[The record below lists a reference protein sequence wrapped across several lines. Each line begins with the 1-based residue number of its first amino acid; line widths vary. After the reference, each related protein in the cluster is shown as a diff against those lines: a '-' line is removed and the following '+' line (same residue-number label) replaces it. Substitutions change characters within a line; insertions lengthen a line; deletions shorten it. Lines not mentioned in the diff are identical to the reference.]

1 VSRPTDEDAAYL
13 EEYLA
18 KKQKKGK
25 HEEEVPI
32 EEKSQLHIKDEK
44 VSVLV
49 GEGGGKL
56 IFKYYSLKAVL
67 WSWIRDVY
75 P

>member
-44 VSVLV
+44 VRGLV
-49 GEGGGKL
+49 DIIQRNPRSRIYCAFFHPRSG
-56 IFKYYSLKAVL
+56 
-67 WSWIRDVY
+67 
-75 P
+75 

>member
-1 VSRPTDEDAAYL
+1 MSRPTDEDAAYL

-44 VSVLV
+44 VRWLCWD
-49 GEGGGKL
+49 
-56 IFKYYSLKAVL
+56 IFRIELYC
-67 WSWIRDVY
+67 
-75 P
+75 

>member
-1 VSRPTDEDAAYL
+1 MSRPTDEDAAYL

-44 VSVLV
+44 VRGASW
-49 GEGGGKL
+49 
-56 IFKYYSLKAVL
+56 YYSLK
-67 WSWIRDVY
+67 S
-75 P
+75 

>member
-1 VSRPTDEDAAYL
+1 MSRPTDEDAAYL

-44 VSVLV
+44 VRRGMIYRTVSSVL
-49 GEGGGKL
+49 
-56 IFKYYSLKAVL
+56 
-67 WSWIRDVY
+67 
-75 P
+75 

>member
-1 VSRPTDEDAAYL
+1 MSRPTDEDAAYL

-44 VSVLV
+44 VRWL
-49 GEGGGKL
+49 
-56 IFKYYSLKAVL
+56 Y
-67 WSWIRDVY
+67 
-75 P
+75 